1 MDVETNVN
9 TDLPENAYRELEAGE
24 EYKPVMPLSSV
35 IKEVTPWSVFWGII
49 MAIVFSGAAAFSG
62 LKIGQVIEAAI
73 PISIIAVGLS
83 TAFKKKNM
91 LGQNVIIQSIG
102 GSSGVVVAGAIFT
115 IPGLYILGLDVNF
128 FHIFIAAFLG
138 ACLGILFLIP
148 FRRYFVKDMHG
159 KFPFPE
165 AKATTEILMSG
176 EKGGN
181 QAKAL
186 IVSGLIAGIYDFI
199 CIYTGLFAEEFTSRV
214 VGWGAQVAD
223 KSKILFRFG
232 VSPLIV
238 GFGYLVG
245 LRYSLIIAMGS
256 LFAWFVLVPLF
267 NQAALMAGSN
277 FFAGM
282 APEII
287 FKEYVRYIGIGAIA
301 MAGMIGIVK
310 SSKVIG
316 SAFKLAFGSIF
327 GKSDA
332 DETVERTQRDIKMS
346 FIMMMIA
353 LTAIALLVFLITGF
367 NISLAQAVVAFLTIV
382 IISFL
387 FTTVA
392 ANAIAIVGSNPVSG
406 MTLMTLLIAS
416 FTFAAMGL
424 KGNSGM
430 TTTLVLGGIV
440 CTALSVAG
448 GFITDLK
455 VGYWLGSTPRKQESW
470 KFLGM
475 LVSAATVGVVIFM
488 LNSTF
493 GFTDNDYLVNQ
504 KIFTRTEIKSV
515 VDSTAS
521 PELMARYKAE
531 KKNAK
536 PLVAPQANAMAA
548 VISPIMSDKQEV
560 KTIRAQNINGV
571 LVPADKKVKGEI
583 IAAITNAKGELVPAG
598 KTEKEK
604 ANEKI
609 FLYLLGALVALLLNF
624 IGIPPLAFALGM
636 YLPLQLNTPLVAG
649 GLLAYYVSKSSKDKA
664 ISLKREQRGT
674 LIASG
679 FIAGAALFGI
689 IGALLKFF
697 GVNIWL
703 GLWDKNLIGGEI
715 AALVAFVVLF
725 LYFVW
730 DTYRADK
737 IKE

>member
-571 LVPADKKVKGEI
+571 LVPADKKVKV
-583 IAAITNAKGELVPAG
+583 K
-598 KTEKEK
+598 
-604 ANEKI
+604 
-609 FLYLLGALVALLLNF
+609 
-624 IGIPPLAFALGM
+624 
-636 YLPLQLNTPLVAG
+636 
-649 GLLAYYVSKSSKDKA
+649 
-664 ISLKREQRGT
+664 
-674 LIASG
+674 
-679 FIAGAALFGI
+679 
-689 IGALLKFF
+689 
-697 GVNIWL
+697 
-703 GLWDKNLIGGEI
+703 
-715 AALVAFVVLF
+715 
-725 LYFVW
+725 
-730 DTYRADK
+730 
-737 IKE
+737 